1 MSDSR
6 RDGRNVLASG
16 GTGALGRAVVRAFL
30 EAGDRVVVPWI
41 VEAEREGMERDF
53 AEALGAERLVLLE
66 ADVAEAAGAAAA
78 VKAAD
83 PVDVLV
89 NGAGGFAG
97 GTPVWETDLEAWDAM
112 YRANL
117 RTAASLCRAATGGM
131 RERGAGC
138 VVNVAATPA
147 WTRPANLAAYTA
159 SKAGVVVLTEALQ
172 KELASTGVRIN
183 AVAPTTID
191 TPANRAAMPDA
202 DFSSWTPPEAIA
214 RVILWLASDAAL
226 PVRGAIIPV

>member
-1 MSDSR
+1 MSEPR
-6 RDGRNVLASG
+6 RNVLASG

-41 VEAEREGMERDF
+41 VDAEREGMEREF
-53 AEALGAERLVLLE
+53 AQALGTGQLALLE
-66 ADVAEAAGAAAA
+66 ADVAEAEGAAAA

-83 PVDVLV
+83 PLGVLV

-97 GTPVWETDLEAWDAM
+97 GTPVWETELEAWDAM

-117 RTAASLCRAATGGM
+117 RTATSLCRAAAPGLRA
-131 RERGAGC
+131 REGGC

-147 WTRPANLAAYTA
+147 WTRPPNLAAYTA

-172 KELASTGVRIN
+172 KELEGTGVRVN

-202 DFSSWTPPEAIA
+202 DPSAWTPPEAIA
-214 RVILWLASDAAL
+214 RVILWLASDAAT
-226 PVRGAIIPV
+226 PVRGAIVPV